1 MVVRIILCLLAGYL
15 CGTISM
21 AYLVGSAK
29 HVDIRKYGSGNA
41 GTTNAIRTLGRKLG
55 MVVFFGDLFKVL
67 IPTVLVRYFIFAG
80 EDCAHLLCLI
90 TGLGAVLGHCFPFWL
105 GFKGGKG
112 IAVTSGAMVSSDWTV
127 IIFVP
132 VFFLIVFLTKYVSLG
147 SIFVVFLFPIY
158 TALRCQGEPYF
169 WEMIFVCCLYT
180 VSGVYMHR
188 ANIKRLLNGTENKI
202 GSRIKVEG
210 QETKTEATDDVAEA

>member
-1 MVVRIILCLLAGYL
+1 MAIKIILCVIAGYL
-15 CGTISM
+15 CGAISM
-21 AYLVGSAK
+21 AYLVGAAK

-55 MVVFFGDLFKVL
+55 LLVFFGDFLKVL
-67 IPTVLVRYFIFAG
+67 IPSLLVRYVIFAG
-80 EDCAHLLCLI
+80 EDYAHLLCLI

-105 GFKGGKG
+105 HFKGGKG
-112 IAVTSGAMVSSDWTV
+112 IAVTAGAMVSSDWTV

-132 VFFLIVFLTKYVSLG
+132 AFFVIVLLTKYVSLG
-147 SIFVVFLFPIY
+147 SMFVVFLFPIY
-158 TALRCQGEPYF
+158 TALRCYGEPYY
-169 WEMIFVCCLYT
+169 WQMILVCCLYT

-202 GSRIKVEG
+202 GHRVDVKAE
-210 QETKTEATDDVAEA
+210 EATKEE